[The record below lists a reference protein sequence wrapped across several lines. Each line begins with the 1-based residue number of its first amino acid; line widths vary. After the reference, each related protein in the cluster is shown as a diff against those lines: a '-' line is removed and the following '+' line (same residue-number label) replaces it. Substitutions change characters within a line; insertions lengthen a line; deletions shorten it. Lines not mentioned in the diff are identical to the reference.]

1 MIAVSLGAGKFARPP
16 AWEVFTYFTHWV
28 LHDSIRVPNTGKPMP
43 STSLPAHE
51 ATRPS
56 AAHLPAMIVN
66 KGTAEKT
73 GKKRILIVDDKVSD
87 TLLVKLCL
95 EETNDYVVREENNA
109 RTALAT
115 AEEFR
120 PHLILLDVR
129 MPGVDGG
136 ELAALFQANPNL
148 KAVPIVFLT
157 ALVTKNEIA
166 AGAGRVGKFPILA
179 KPIILPELV
188 ACLKQQLGG

>member
-1 MIAVSLGAGKFARPP
+1 M
-16 AWEVFTYFTHWV
+16 
-28 LHDSIRVPNTGKPMP
+28 
-43 STSLPAHE
+43 
-51 ATRPS
+51 
-56 AAHLPAMIVN
+56 HLPGMLLK

-87 TLLVKLCL
+87 TLLVKQCL
-95 EETNDYVVREENNA
+95 EQTNDYVVREENNA
-109 RTALAT
+109 SMALAA

-136 ELAALFQANPNL
+136 ELAACFQAHPKL
-148 KAVPIVFLT
+148 RDVPIVFLT

-166 AGAGRVGKFPILA
+166 AGAGRVGKFPMLA
-179 KPIILPELV
+179 KPIILSELV
-188 ACLKQQLGG
+188 ACLKQHLGG